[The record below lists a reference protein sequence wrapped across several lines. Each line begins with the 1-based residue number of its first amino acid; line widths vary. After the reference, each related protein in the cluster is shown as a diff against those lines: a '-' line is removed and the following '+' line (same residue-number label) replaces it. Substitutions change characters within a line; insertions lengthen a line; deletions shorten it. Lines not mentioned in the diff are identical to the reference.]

1 MCCLVTQS
9 GCIAGAAYYTNT
21 VATTNWAEMK
31 EDFAAPVTNKV
42 AELLPCP
49 YSGAKPER
57 QGFGYYGYLDWKYL
71 CVACGGISTTSGRD
85 EDAVKKQWNFK
96 VREVLHEKEVHA
108 GETR

>member
-31 EDFAAPVTNKV
+31 VDFAAPVTNKV

-49 YSGAKPER
+49 YCGAKPER